1 MSHEQRIAKMESGWN
16 GATICFLARRIFAF
30 CGQNAERGACEPN
43 VGGFPFPLVL
53 CVCSLKFINFRVG

>member
-1 MSHEQRIAKMESGWN
+1 MFFSEANFK
-16 GATICFLARRIFAF
+16 FLLK
-30 CGQNAERGACEPN
+30 NLERGACEPN